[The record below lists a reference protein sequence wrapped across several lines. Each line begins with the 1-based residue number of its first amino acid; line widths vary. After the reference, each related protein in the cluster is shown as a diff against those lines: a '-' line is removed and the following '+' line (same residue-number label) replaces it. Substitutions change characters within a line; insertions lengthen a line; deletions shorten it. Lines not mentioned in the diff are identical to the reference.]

1 MGGWGGG
8 SQFGDEMLE
17 YLFVWFSQQAMEN
30 KFNSSTTKYNV
41 FLTTLV
47 NNDLVSKV
55 KTEYTSQSP
64 LAQIKKTVANS
75 ESR

>member
-1 MGGWGGG
+1 M
-8 SQFGDEMLE
+8 
-17 YLFVWFSQQAMEN
+17 WFSQQAMEN
-30 KFNSSTTKYNV
+30 KFNSFTTKYNV

-55 KTEYTSQSP
+55 KTEYTLQSP

-75 ESR
+75 AST